1 MHGTFRVPA
10 REFDEQHVLSDVK
23 PNHRIGTMVM
33 ALHVLIIDE
42 AFMLDKHVLM
52 ALDRAFR
59 VR

>member
-1 MHGTFRVPA
+1 MHSTFSVPA
-10 REFDEQHVLSDVK
+10 REFDERHVLLDVK
-23 PNHRIGTMVM
+23 PNHRIGKMVM